1 MNRQYTF
8 GQEFIGRRESMQ
20 KQPQFGQQ
28 AEPGEADSMRE
39 FMEAEL
45 KEHSETNE
53 EDRYTPVASLLKLS
67 A

>member
-1 MNRQYTF
+1 
-8 GQEFIGRRESMQ
+8 MQ